1 MTDTK
6 ETSDLLPCPFCG
18 DKASTRHIRDG
29 REVWCR
35 GCGAAGSPKFHGPLN
50 IPPAED
56 RAIAAWNRRAPTP
69 EAAALIKAEE
79 ALSPLAAMAAKDAR
93 IRELEKAL
101 LPFSEMAGELFAK
114 NWNNDEIAMSVN
126 RDGKCSKLLA
136 SAFFDARAVLQGEK

>member
-1 MTDTK
+1 MNSIDWAK
-6 ETSDLLPCPFCG
+6 HEL
-18 DKASTRHIRDG
+18 
-29 REVWCR
+29 
-35 GCGAAGSPKFHGPLN
+35 
-50 IPPAED
+50 
-56 RAIAAWNRRAPTP
+56 
-69 EAAALIKAEE
+69 EAYYLTHATQD
-79 ALSPLAAMAAKDAR
+79 AAKDAR

>member
-1 MTDTK
+1 MTPDEIQK
-6 ETSDLLPCPFCG
+6 D
-18 DKASTRHIRDG
+18 
-29 REVWCR
+29 REAGTPLTVEILADALSCFWNAAL
-35 GCGAAGSPKFHGPLN
+35 GAAHNQQAGFDAAS
-50 IPPAED
+50 IMAEGVG
-56 RAIAAWNRRAPTP
+56 AIANR
-69 EAAALIKAEE
+69 LAEYSKE
-79 ALSPLAAMAAKDAR
+79 HLTLTAENAAKDAR

>member
-1 MTDTK
+1 MAP
-6 ETSDLLPCPFCG
+6 DL
-18 DKASTRHIRDG
+18 
-29 REVWCR
+29 
-35 GCGAAGSPKFHGPLN
+35 
-50 IPPAED
+50 
-56 RAIAAWNRRAPTP
+56 
-69 EAAALIKAEE
+69 AAALIKAEE

>member
-1 MTDTK
+1 MTPEQVERD
-6 ETSDLLPCPFCG
+6 
-18 DKASTRHIRDG
+18 ARDG
-29 REVWCR
+29 TQGPWAVERPSHHYGMREISGPALTCR
-35 GCGAAGSPKFHGPLN
+35 GFTSATNVDAMKAAR
-50 IPPAED
+50 IEAD
-56 RAIAAWNRRAPTP
+56 ARRIACVP
-69 EAAALIKAEE
+69 ELE
-79 ALSPLAAMAAKDAR
+79 AYYLTHATQDAAKDAR

>member
-1 MTDTK
+1 MSMQSEMEGQMTEGHDVIRR
-6 ETSDLLPCPFCG
+6 SDALDAVTQA
-18 DKASTRHIRDG
+18 DKN
-29 REVWCR
+29 CR
-35 GCGAAGSPKFHGPLN
+35 GAHGAREN
-50 IPPAED
+50 IRALPAVPVQPYLTHATQD
-56 RAIAAWNRRAPTP
+56 
-69 EAAALIKAEE
+69 
-79 ALSPLAAMAAKDAR
+79 AAKDAR